1 MRGVPSLPRQL
12 LAAIG
17 TWLLGL
23 LVLFEEWGWRP
34 LVRLLGLLARLP
46 AVARLE
52 RFVAALRPAVAVIV
66 LFVPALL
73 LLPAK
78 LGAVWLIAGGRLLW
92 GVTTLVAAKLLGT
105 AVVARLFLLMRPQ
118 LLRLGWF
125 ARVYQRWS
133 AWKAQAL
140 ARIRASLAWRL
151 ARVFRRRVFGRR
163 ARA

>member
-1 MRGVPSLPRQL
+1 MHGKASLFRRIG
-12 LAAIG
+12 AALG

-46 AVARLE
+46 AIARLE
-52 RFVAALRPAVAVIV
+52 RFVAALRPAVAVVV
-66 LFVPALL
+66 LFVPVLL
-73 LLPAK
+73 LVPVK
-78 LGAVWLIAGGRLLW
+78 VGALCLIAGGRMLW

-105 AVVARLFLLMRPQ
+105 AVVARLFQLMRPQ
-118 LLRLGWF
+118 LLRMGWF
-125 ARVYQRWS
+125 ARAYERWS
-133 AWKAQAL
+133 TWKAQAL